1 MAFIEIDKHVRND
14 EWVMHSFHSHSH
26 YEIYYLVKG
35 SRSFFLAN
43 SLQKIKIYLKLLLLK
58 MQEFLH
64 LKEKALLK
72 YIANHY
78 KRTLEVQF
86 TLFTINHTT
95 VFINDFTTISVE
107 NLAELYNLLTS
118 LMIRNYICFDEKY
131 SYLSK

>member
-1 MAFIEIDKHVRND
+1 
-14 EWVMHSFHSHSH
+14 
-26 YEIYYLVKG
+26 
-35 SRSFFLAN
+35 
-43 SLQKIKIYLKLLLLK
+43 

-118 LMIRNYICFDEKY
+118 LMIRNYICFDEKRGIDTFLGVEITLTEKALNFFN
-131 SYLSK
+131 SGKPIR